1 MLFQPRWPE
10 KTGNSE
16 PAGAIDLSHR
26 PSMVPGRF
34 FLPPFVCG
42 GLFPLFISVHWCAIA
57 AATKWNNCF
66 VLVSDAVGGGLLQS
80 AASADTTATAAAMGI
95 VCCGRGSRSGL
106 RGPQGRQAPTV
117 VVHPAYWHTFV
128 CNLRRMISPAPAKFS
143 QRPGISPD
151 DARAH
156 TGIGALG
163 VEGWVQRTGVVRTG
177 ILGPP
182 SL

>member
-57 AATKWNNCF
+57 TATKWNNCF
-66 VLVSDAVGGGLLQS
+66 FLVPDAVGGGLLPS

-95 VCCGRGSRSGL
+95 VCCGRGSRSGP
-106 RGPQGRQAPTV
+106 RGPT
-117 VVHPAYWHTFV
+117 
-128 CNLRRMISPAPAKFS
+128 RM
-143 QRPGISPD
+143 PGTNCSC
-151 DARAH
+151 AS
-156 TGIGALG
+156 
-163 VEGWVQRTGVVRTG
+163 G
-177 ILGPP
+177 ILAYVCMQFAENDFSSSSKVQPTPG
-182 SL
+182 S